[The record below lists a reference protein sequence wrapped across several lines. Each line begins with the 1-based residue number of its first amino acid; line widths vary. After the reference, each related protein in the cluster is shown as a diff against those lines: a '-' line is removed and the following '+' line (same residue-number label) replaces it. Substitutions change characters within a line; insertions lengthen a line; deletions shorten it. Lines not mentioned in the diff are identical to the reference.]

1 MMGYLSSGCYN
12 LRSKSMARA
21 KAGASAPLTWF
32 LVVASGSQAEQ
43 RVVLPKAVL
52 TRLSCHFRIEFLK
65 LIRGHVI
72 TMTMN
77 ADSVIESL
85 DVFEDKPV
93 GMLVVFNPE
102 PVKPLSLDQRMEGFD
117 TGIVI
122 RITFMAVAKLK
133 LLCSFTVSL

>member
-1 MMGYLSSGCYN
+1 
-12 LRSKSMARA
+12 
-21 KAGASAPLTWF
+21 
-32 LVVASGSQAEQ
+32 
-43 RVVLPKAVL
+43 
-52 TRLSCHFRIEFLK
+52 
-65 LIRGHVI
+65 
-72 TMTMN
+72 MTVN
-77 ADSVIESL
+77 TDSVVESL

-133 LLCSFTVSL
+133 LLCGFAVSL

>member
-1 MMGYLSSGCYN
+1 MGYLF
-12 LRSKSMARA
+12 
-21 KAGASAPLTWF
+21 SAATTCDPSQWQGLKPAQSALLTW
-32 LVVASGSQAEQ
+32 LLAVASGSQAKQ

-85 DVFEDKPV
+85 DIFED
-93 GMLVVFNPE
+93 
-102 PVKPLSLDQRMEGFD
+102 
-117 TGIVI
+117 
-122 RITFMAVAKLK
+122 
-133 LLCSFTVSL
+133 